1 MKTNLKMQACFI
13 GDPGLIAIGE
23 GCKLL
28 RKLNLRF
35 VEGTTDEGLIGLVKN
50 CGQSLVSLAVANCQW
65 LTDASLH
72 AVGSHCPNLEI
83 LSVESDRVQSVGIIS
98 IAKGCRQLKTLKL
111 QCLGAG
117 DDALDAVG
125 SFCPLLEILSLNNF
139 EGFTD
144 RYSV

>member
-13 GDPGLIAIGE
+13 GDPGLTAIGV

-65 LTDASLH
+65 LTDASLY

-83 LSVESDRVQSVGIIS
+83 LSVESDCVRSFGIIS
-98 IAKGCRQLKTLKL
+98 VAKGCRQLKTLKL
-111 QCLGAG
+111 QCIGAG

>member
-1 MKTNLKMQACFI
+1 MKYSLKMQVCYI
-13 GDPGLIAIGE
+13 GDAGLIAIGE

-28 RKLNLRF
+28 RKLHLRL

-50 CGQSLVSLAVANCQW
+50 CGQSLVSLAVATCIW

-83 LSVESDRVQSVGIIS
+83 LSVESDRIQNKGVIS
-98 IAKGCRQLKTLKL
+98 IAKGCRKLKTLRL
-111 QCLGAG
+111 QCIGAG
-117 DDALDAVG
+117 DDALEAIG
-125 SFCPLLEILSLNNF
+125 SSCSLLESLSLNNF
-139 EGFTD
+139 ERFTD